1 MDKFKKEAIRGIQSH
16 NLRER
21 RSHSN
26 PDIEYERSSGNYDLH
41 MGASQDY
48 ASAVQNRIDDLLL
61 VKAVRRDA
69 VHLCGL
75 IVSSDSAFFKDLP
88 PEETKRFFEVSKDFL
103 TKFVGEKNVI
113 SAMVHMDEK
122 TPHMHFLHV
131 PVTKD
136 GRLNANAIYTRE
148 SLKTLQAE
156 LPQYLRDRGFV
167 IQRGI
172 EQEPGAKKKHL
183 DTREFKQQ
191 QNALDS
197 LKTDVRAVNAKL
209 KKGQQQES
217 ELRER
222 VQSYEQQ
229 AQEAEKELSEMP
241 ELPQAS
247 MFNYK
252 SAQEAAQS
260 IIERQKKALAEKG
273 LVTAHNKKLQAEL
286 QNLREELDGL
296 NKKTLRLATEK
307 DAEVKRSNDAMLKWM
322 REYEKAAAQMEEINK
337 FFRWDHEANKK
348 HLNYLQQE
356 RQEAARKAEEQKAR
370 EREQREREERE
381 RQAKEQAQEQE
392 RQKAHELERQR
403 EEERRLEHEAYRA
416 RRGMGMGR

>member
-1 MDKFKKEAIRGIQSH
+1 
-16 NLRER
+16 
-21 RSHSN
+21 
-26 PDIEYERSSGNYDLH
+26 
-41 MGASQDY
+41 
-48 ASAVQNRIDDLLL
+48 VQNRIDDLLL
-61 VKAVRRDA
+61 TKAVRKDA
-69 VHLCGL
+69 VHMCGV
-75 IVSSDSAFFKDLP
+75 IVSSDAEFFKDLS
-88 PEETKRFFEVSKDFL
+88 PEETRRFFEVSKEAL
-103 TKFVGEKNVI
+103 TLFVGKENVI

-131 PVTKD
+131 PVTKE

-148 SLKTLQAE
+148 SLKFLQDE
-156 LPQYLRDRGFV
+156 MPIYLRGRCFV

-172 EQEPGAKKKHL
+172 EQEPGSKKKHL

-197 LKTDVRAVNAKL
+197 LKNDVRAVNAKL

-273 LVTAHNKKLQAEL
+273 IVTAHNKKLQAKL

-296 NKKTLRLATEK
+296 NKKMLHLATEK

-322 REYEKAAAQMEEINK
+322 REYEKATTQMEEINK
-337 FFRWDHEANKK
+337 FFRWNHEANKM
-348 HLNYLQQE
+348 HLDYLQEQ
-356 RQEAARKAEEQKAR
+356 RQEAARKEQEQKAR
-370 EREQREREERE
+370 EREQREKEERE
-381 RQAKEQAQEQE
+381 RQAQEQE
-392 RQKAHELERQR
+392 RQKAEALERQR